1 MYNAIIYNKSV
12 TFNALIKNLCCYFNL
27 ILFLLMINLPLEVCD
42 ETWYSF
48 PCSSQAKGAG
58 SVFSFNTVSLA
69 VSKHIVEQSK
79 LFSITVSFG
88 LLLNLCPELTIIN
101 LFRGYKLHQNE
112 DDLWCSINFDE
123 VVVTLIDC
131 RKCEVIDQSAMLY
144 VTRKHSCW
152 SSGGSWTHWRPNTS
166 FSKSTLGLYREL
178 KLWVKMICFWCKA
191 TTAVV
196 HKPGLDD
203 LQFNL

>member
-1 MYNAIIYNKSV
+1 MKPDTVSHVLHRQREQALSSV
-12 TFNALIKNLCCYFNL
+12 STQSRWQYPSILLSKASSSASLWALVCCST
-27 ILFLLMINLPLEVCD
+27 CAQ
-42 ETWYSF
+42 
-48 PCSSQAKGAG
+48 SSQL
-58 SVFSFNTVSLA
+58 S
-69 VSKHIVEQSK
+69 
-79 LFSITVSFG
+79 
-88 LLLNLCPELTIIN
+88 N

-131 RKCEVIDQSAMLY
+131 RKREVIDQSAMLY

-166 FSKSTLGLYREL
+166 FSKSTLGLYRES

-191 TTAVV
+191 MTAVV

-203 LQFNL
+203 LQFNLYMATY